1 MRDIVNGSV
10 YGFPQKAGAEAEA
23 GEKDMQGGW
32 SLHIKDQSWVED
44 TENQV
49 DFVISTLGL
58 RGDERILDM
67 ACGFG
72 RHALSLARR
81 GFSVVGVDITEAYI
95 EDARREAAKASLNAA
110 FHLCDV
116 RDIDFRE
123 EFDVV
128 LNLADG
134 AIGYFATDEENLV
147 TFDKIAQALRPG
159 GKHFMDVCNA
169 EHAEQYFPKRHWQ
182 IGSKI
187 LSLPEFDWDRDR
199 RRMIYGGWEI
209 AFGEVAQRPVPMGR
223 GDGARLY
230 SLGEL
235 EAILRERQMHVV
247 QAFSDYYGKE
257 ATAKELQLL
266 VYARK
271 NERGDAQTCF

>member
-1 MRDIVNGSV
+1 MRDVVNGTV
-10 YGFPQKAGAEAEA
+10 YGFPKKAGAEEDP
-23 GEKDMQGGW
+23 KNMQHGW

-49 DFVISTLGL
+49 DFVIKTLGL

-81 GFSVVGVDITEAYI
+81 GFAVVGVDITEAYI

-110 FHLCDV
+110 FHRCDV

-128 LNLADG
+128 LNMADG

-147 TFDKIAQALRPG
+147 TFDKISQALRPG

-169 EHAEQYFPKRHWQ
+169 EHAELYFPKRHWQ

-209 AFGEVAQRPVPMGR
+209 TFGEVAQRPVPMGR

-247 QAFSDYYGKE
+247 RSFSDYYGKE

-271 NERGDAQTCF
+271 NERSDAQTCF